1 MGGRFYIWSTSDLA
15 RDLTGGEVS
24 NQIILTRMLDFVST
38 SGGGTTLYTIQLTG
52 KKQRGNNLRT
62 GWLGTLPASH
72 SHNFG
77 ENWIFSL
84 KRYQFVG
91 ENLGSRR
98 KSAVQIGNT

>member
-24 NQIILTRMLDFVST
+24 NQIMLDFIST
-38 SGGGTTLYTIQLTG
+38 SGGGTTLNTIQLTG

-62 GWLGTLPASH
+62 GWLGALPANH

>member
-1 MGGRFYIWSTSDLA
+1 MGGRFYLWSPSDLA
-15 RDLTGGEVS
+15 RDLTRREVS

-62 GWLGTLPASH
+62 GWLGALPANH
-72 SHNFG
+72 SNNFG